1 MVIQQWRY
9 NFCRTDA
16 AAAASGNA
24 GDLAYIFG
32 GSATFKSGGGND
44 AFQLGAGDT
53 TIKNTT
59 AAEAITFHT
68 GNFTLQIMA
77 DLKIVTNAGAI
88 TVQNIY
94 GTTGGSTN
102 DVTTQCRKFNNKYR
116 NC

>member
-1 MVIQQWRY
+1 MTIG
-9 NFCRTDA
+9 NTNSGDITFSRTDAA

-59 AAEAITFHT
+59 SARA
-68 GNFTLQIMA
+68 TLVA
-77 DLKIVTNAGAI
+77 RWEVTRL
-88 TVQNIY
+88 
-94 GTTGGSTN
+94 
-102 DVTTQCRKFNNKYR
+102 VTMLVVELRESCS
-116 NC
+116 